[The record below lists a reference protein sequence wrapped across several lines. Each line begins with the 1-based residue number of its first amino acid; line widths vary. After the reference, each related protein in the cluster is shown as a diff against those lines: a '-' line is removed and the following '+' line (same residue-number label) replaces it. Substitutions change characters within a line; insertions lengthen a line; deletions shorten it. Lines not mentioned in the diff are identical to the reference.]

1 MFTYEFLQNYW
12 WFIIAL
18 LAGILVFLLFVQGGN
33 ALIFIA
39 GKNEEDRR
47 MIVNSTGRKW
57 DLTFTTLVTFG
68 GAFFASFPLFYSTS
82 FSGGYWAWIIILIT
96 FVFQAVSYEFQNK
109 LGNFLGPRTFKI
121 FLTINGLLAPLFIG
135 VLVGTF
141 FTGSEFVI
149 NKDAVSVA
157 ESPIISKWLS
167 PLHGLESFANPINL
181 GLGLAVMFLS
191 ICQGSLY
198 MINNIADEE
207 LNNKIRKPLPVFVA
221 LFLVTF
227 LGSFV
232 AILLSEG
239 YAVNEVGVVYM
250 EKYKYLNN
258 LLKSPAILVTLIL
271 GVVLVLYGLART
283 MFDKRFRKGIWFSGV
298 GTILVVLAIFFMAG
312 YNSTAYYPSTVDI
325 QSSLTIRN
333 SSSSAFTLKTMAIV
347 SCLIPFV
354 AAYII
359 YAWRAIDV
367 KSITRK
373 EIKETEHKY

>member
-1 MFTYEFLQNYW
+1 MFTHEFLQNYW

-18 LAGILVFLLFVQGGN
+18 LAGLLVFLLFVQGGN

-39 GKNEEDRR
+39 GKNESDRR
-47 MIVNSTGRKW
+47 LIVNSTGRKW

-82 FSGGYWAWIIILIT
+82 FSGGYWAWILLLIT

-109 LGNFLGPRTFKI
+109 LGNFLGPRTFKV
-121 FLTINGLLAPLFIG
+121 FLTLNGLLAPLLVG

-141 FTGSEFVI
+141 FTGSQFII
-149 NKDAVSVA
+149 NKDAVALA

-167 PLHGLESFANPINL
+167 PFHGLESLTNPINL

-198 MINNIADEE
+198 MINNIEDEE
-207 LNNKIRKPLPVFVA
+207 LNKKIRKPLPIFVV
-221 LFLVTF
+221 LFLVFF
-227 LGSFV
+227 LGAFI

-239 YAVNEVGVVYM
+239 YAVNEAGVVYM

-258 LLKSPAILVTLIL
+258 LLGSPALFAAFLI
-271 GVVLVLYGLART
+271 GVLLVLYGLGRT
-283 MFDKRFRKGIWFSGV
+283 IFDKKYRKGIWFSGI
-298 GTILVVLAIFFMAG
+298 GTVLVVIAIFLMAG
-312 YNSTAYYPSTVDI
+312 YNSTAYYPSVTDL

-333 SSSSAFTLKTMAIV
+333 SSSSAFTLKTMTIV

-354 AAYII
+354 LAYIV

-367 KSITRK
+367 RSITRK
-373 EIKETEHKY
+373 EIEKTEHKY

>member
-1 MFTYEFLQNYW
+1 MITYEFLQHYW

-18 LAGILVFLLFVQGGN
+18 LAGLLVFLLFVQGGN

-47 MIVNSTGRKW
+47 LIINSTGRKW

-82 FSGGYWAWIIILIT
+82 FSGAYWAWILLLIT

-109 LGNFLGPRTFKI
+109 LGNFLGPRTFKV
-121 FLTINGLLAPLFIG
+121 FLTINGLLAPLLIG
-135 VLVGTF
+135 AVVGTF
-141 FTGSEFVI
+141 FTGSEFTVS
-149 NKDAVSVA
+149 KDAVTVL
-157 ESPIISKWLS
+157 ESPVISKWHN
-167 PLHGLESFANPINL
+167 PLHGLEAVLNPINL

-198 MINNIADEE
+198 MINNIADED
-207 LNNKIRKPLPVFVA
+207 LNAKIRKPLPIFVV

-227 LGSFV
+227 LGSFT
-232 AILLSEG
+232 AILLSDG
-239 YAVNEVGVVYM
+239 FAVGEAGVVYM

-258 LLKSPAILVTLIL
+258 LLESRTILLVLL
-271 GVVLVLYGLART
+271 HGVGFVLYGLGRT
-283 MFDKRFRKGIWFSGV
+283 IFSKTYKKGIWYSGA
-298 GTILVVLAIFFMAG
+298 GTVLVVLALFFMVG

-325 QSSLTIRN
+325 QSSLTISN

-354 AAYII
+354 LAYII
-359 YAWRAIDV
+359 YAWRAIDG

-373 EIKETEHKY
+373 EIEKTEHKY